1 MREFT
6 HMQAYTVKEA
16 SQNAARGGMVIAGGT
31 DLLGT
36 LKDEILPV
44 YPSLIID
51 LKTIDGLDK
60 IEEEGDSLLIVSMAK
75 LADVAA
81 DDKVKKHCQA
91 LSEAC
96 SRVASPTI
104 RNMATLGGNICQMHR
119 CWYFRTPDDRFHCS
133 RKGGSTCPAY
143 MGDNRYHS
151 IFGVQNGCIAASSH
165 DTAPALIALGATII
179 TSNREVLAEGF
190 FAANGFRS
198 CILEDG
204 EIVTHV
210 RVPKCK
216 KSVFEKFALRKSI
229 DFPIVNCAA
238 SLGSGGTIQVV
249 MGGVFPAPLRL
260 TAAEKAV
267 ERGITEASAAKAGDD
282 AMADAS
288 ALSGNGYKIEIA
300 RAMVKRTLLRLEGQK
315 A

>member
-1 MREFT
+1 MRKFT
-6 HMQAYTVKEA
+6 HLEASTVKEA

-31 DLLGT
+31 DLLGA

-44 YPSLIID
+44 YPSVIID
-51 LKTIDGLDK
+51 LKTIEGLDK
-60 IEEEGDSLLIVSMAK
+60 IEDDNDSLLIGAMAK
-75 LADVAA
+75 LADVAS
-81 DDKVKKHCQA
+81 DERVNKDCQA
-91 LSEAC
+91 LAEAC
-96 SRVASPTI
+96 GRVASPTI

-133 RKGGSTCPAY
+133 RKGGNTCPAY

-151 IFGVQNGCIAASSH
+151 IFGVQNGCVAASSH

-179 TSNREVLAEGF
+179 TSDREVFAEGF

-210 RVPKCK
+210 RVPKSK

-229 DFPIVNCAA
+229 DFPIVNCSAA
-238 SLGSGGTIQVV
+238 YDSDGKVHVV

-267 ERGITEASAAKAGDD
+267 EKGITEQSAAKAGDD
-282 AMADAS
+282 AVADA
-288 ALSGNGYKIEIA
+288 APLSGNGYKVEIA
-300 RAMVKRTLLRLEGQK
+300 RTMVKRTLLKLKG
-315 A
+315 

>member
-1 MREFT
+1 MRKFT
-6 HMQAYTVKEA
+6 HLQASTVSEA

-44 YPSLIID
+44 YPSVVID
-51 LKTIDGLDK
+51 LKSIEGLDK
-60 IEEEGDSLLIVSMAK
+60 IEEEDGCLVIGAMAR
-75 LADVAA
+75 LADVASDA
-81 DDKVKKHCQA
+81 AVKKHCQA

-96 SRVASPTI
+96 GRVASPTI
-104 RNMATLGGNICQMHR
+104 RSMATLGGNICQMHR

-151 IFGVQNGCIAASSH
+151 IFGIQNGCIAASCQ
-165 DTAPALIALGATII
+165 DTAPALIALGAVIV
-179 TSNREVLAEGF
+179 TSKREVSAEGF
-190 FAANGFRS
+190 FAANGFKS

-204 EIVTHV
+204 EIVTQV
-210 RVPKCK
+210 RVPKSR

-238 SLGSGGTIQVV
+238 AYGGDGKVRLA
-249 MGGVFPAPLRL
+249 MGGVYPAPVRL

-267 ERGITEASAAKAGDD
+267 EKGITEAAAAKAGDD
-282 AMADAS
+282 AMADA
-288 ALSGNGYKIEIA
+288 APLSGNAYKIEIA
-300 RAMVKRTLLRLEGQK
+300 RTMVRRTLLRLEE
-315 A
+315 

>member
-1 MREFT
+1 MRKFT
-6 HMQAYTVKEA
+6 HLQASTVNEA
-16 SQNAARGGMVIAGGT
+16 SQNAAGKGMVIAGGT

-44 YPSLIID
+44 YPSVVID
-51 LKTIDGLDK
+51 LKTIPGLDK
-60 IEEEGDSLLIVSMAK
+60 IEEEDGSLLIGAMTR
-75 LADVAA
+75 LADVASHEA
-81 DDKVKKHCQA
+81 VKKHCQA

-96 SRVASPTI
+96 GKVASPTI

-151 IFGVQNGCIAASSH
+151 IFGVQNGCVAASSH
-165 DTAPALIALGATII
+165 DTAPALIALGATVI
-179 TSNREVLAEGF
+179 TSKREVLAEGF
-190 FAANGFRS
+190 FAANGFKS

-204 EIVTHV
+204 EIVTHL
-210 RVPKCK
+210 RVPKSK

-238 SLGSGGTIQVV
+238 AYDGDGKVRLV
-249 MGGVFPAPLRL
+249 MGGVYPAPLRL
-260 TAAEKAV
+260 SAAERAV
-267 ERGITEASAAKAGDD
+267 EKGITEAAAAKAGDD
-282 AMADAS
+282 AMADAVP
-288 ALSGNGYKIEIA
+288 LSGNAYKIEIA
-300 RAMVKRTLLRLEGQK
+300 RTMVKRTLLRLGG
-315 A
+315 

>member
-1 MREFT
+1 MRKFT
-6 HMQAYTVKEA
+6 HMQASTVREA
-16 SQNAARGGMVIAGGT
+16 SQNAERGAMVIAGGT

-44 YPSLIID
+44 YPSVVID
-51 LKTIDGLDK
+51 LKTIEGLDK
-60 IEEEGDSLLIVSMAK
+60 IEDQGDSLLIGAMAK
-75 LADVAA
+75 LADVA
-81 DDKVKKHCQA
+81 DDEAVKKHCQA
-91 LSEAC
+91 LAEAC
-96 SRVASPTI
+96 GRVASPAI

-133 RKGGSTCPAY
+133 RKGGNTCPAY

-151 IFGVQNGCIAASSH
+151 IFGVQNGCVAASSH
-165 DTAPALIALGATII
+165 DTAPALIALGAVII
-179 TSNREVLAEGF
+179 TSKREVLAEGF

-210 RVPKCK
+210 RVPKCE

-238 SLGSGGTIQVV
+238 AFGRDKALRVV
-249 MGGVFPAPLRL
+249 MGGVYPAPLRL

-267 ERGITEASAAKAGDD
+267 EKGITEASAAKAGDE
-282 AMADAS
+282 AMAEAT
-288 ALSGNGYKIEIA
+288 ALSGNAYKIEIA
-300 RAMVKRTLLRLEGQK
+300 RTMVKRTLLRLEG
-315 A
+315 